1 MPSLLDA
8 DQLSAGSS
16 LFTAVMRA
24 GLLLGPALGGL
35 CEERVFGVGV
45 LSEQHAGLFPGDFL
59 HDVVDDLGFW
69 LIPWTRTPFIVR
81 EHYIPRHPC
90 E

>member
-1 MPSLLDA
+1 VPSSAIHRGDA
-8 DQLSAGSS
+8 SRFIVRPD
-16 LFTAVMRA
+16 
-24 GLLLGPALGGL
+24 AL
-35 CEERVFGVGV
+35 RVFGVGV

-69 LIPWTRTPFIVR
+69 LIPWTRTLFIVR
-81 EHYIPRHPC
+81 EHYIPRHPS